1 MEARAKIEEDL
12 FTRVPLSK
20 TERRRA
26 KATTRSMNSLQN
38 VGDFGDDVADLVEVA
53 EELEGQRGKRQRLVD
68 SVTLASG
75 SEARKNQKP
84 VSGEQDVPLRDSL
97 GVRVPL
103 FLPPGAIFDVVAV
116 FFGPC
121 ILGGYASR
129 FFCRPARY
137 SARRPLRYF
146 ILFSFCFPGPR
157 FYYFRVVRLHLDS
170 NLHVRRPSV
179 CFEGVACEP

>member
-1 MEARAKIEEDL
+1 MCIYTYMYIRIYIYMYIYIYIYTYIYMYTRIYVYSDVSAR
-12 FTRVPLSK
+12 FFPCFFRVVP
-20 TERRRA
+20 
-26 KATTRSMNSLQN
+26 
-38 VGDFGDDVADLVEVA
+38 
-53 EELEGQRGKRQRLVD
+53 
-68 SVTLASG
+68 SG
-75 SEARKNQKP
+75 W
-84 VSGEQDVPLRDSL
+84 
-97 GVRVPL
+97 VRVPL

-179 CFEGVACEP
+179 CFEGVTCEP

>member
-1 MEARAKIEEDL
+1 MHICIQRC
-12 FTRVPLSK
+12 FSSVFSVFSWVVP
-20 TERRRA
+20 
-26 KATTRSMNSLQN
+26 
-38 VGDFGDDVADLVEVA
+38 
-53 EELEGQRGKRQRLVD
+53 
-68 SVTLASG
+68 SG
-75 SEARKNQKP
+75 W
-84 VSGEQDVPLRDSL
+84 
-97 GVRVPL
+97 VRVPL
-103 FLPPGAIFDVVAV
+103 FLPPGAIFDVFAV

-179 CFEGVACEP
+179 CFEGVTCEP